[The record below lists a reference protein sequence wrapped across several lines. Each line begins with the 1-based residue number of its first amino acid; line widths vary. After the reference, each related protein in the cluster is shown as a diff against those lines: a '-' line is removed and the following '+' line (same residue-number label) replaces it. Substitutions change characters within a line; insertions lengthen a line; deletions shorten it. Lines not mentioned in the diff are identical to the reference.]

1 MNPNAAPFTP
11 DSGDAAIEML
21 REIFGT
27 AITHIVGG
35 STAGAENAT
44 ANMLGAAF
52 GFFNGG
58 VLFFGSIILAWVT
71 VFGLTNTANDGQVLG
86 KKWSTFY
93 TPLRTFTASAF
104 LIPSTS
110 GYSMIQLAIL
120 LIVTWSV
127 GFASNMWG
135 KVVDYVVDTTTVEQV
150 MRSVVDDKQF
160 DRIALNAL
168 QMQVCAYGVTRGI
181 NETMGQGTVNLQLHS
196 RHQRINTGSTTATYK
211 TFLDFRDTNWHGS
224 EEICG
229 TMVLTTTF
237 TKPDTNRASVNQAT
251 STLQDEIANVQGSIG
266 NIRYKAAMDVFA
278 KMAPQVAELV
288 RVADSTGEKFSASRV
303 QAVIDE
309 AREAM
314 LKDVRDEVSNR
325 VGSASSGIKTK
336 LKQGG
341 WVMAGSLHREL
352 LAIKDG
358 IQKAMTTRHQYLPG
372 TYTVD
377 HILGGGGEVSSA
389 VQLVMTRYTSLAGF
403 VLLKLDQGAE
413 VQTRKPTDMPRLRT
427 GLGPEDFADGGTTVK
442 SQVEAW
448 FNGLA
453 NWAMSGMVFYLGED
467 GTDPVMQ
474 VKNIGDW
481 MATFGEAVLLTKAAL
496 TATVDGLLEGSKAA
510 ANQSVLGTNL
520 AGLMSVGPGVLKFV
534 LTMIQ
539 ELWSVVQPG
548 VLAILYGGY
557 FLGMWIPMIPYYVF
571 ALGVIGWL
579 VQVVEALAAGS
590 LWMVMHLTPEGDDS
604 FIGSQKQG
612 YLLLMSLFARPAL
625 MVLGLVASMAILI
638 PAVRFINASFMTA
651 FRIIQA
657 DSVTGLLSLGGFMLI
672 YSVIILGVFLLIF
685 SLPQT
690 LPDRIL
696 RWIGAGIADLGEQNT
711 MSRIESGASGQAKAA
726 AVAGAAGMARR
737 AQDRAQGRKEKEQEA
752 RRADTGGR
760 DEVDGA
766 RPEGHTK

>member
-11 DSGDAAIEML
+11 DSNDAAIEML

-135 KVVDYVVDTTTVEQV
+135 KVVDHVVDTTTVDQV
-150 MRSVVDDKQF
+150 MRSIVDDKQF
-160 DRIALNAL
+160 DRLALSVF
-168 QMQVCAYGVTRGI
+168 QGQVCAYAATQGI
-181 NETMGQGTVNLQLHS
+181 NQTMGQGTVNLQLHS
-196 RHQRINTGSTTATYK
+196 WHQRINTGLTTATYK
-211 TFLDFRDTNWHGS
+211 TFLDFRDAKWLGS

-229 TMVLTTTF
+229 TTILTTTF
-237 TKPDTNRASVNQAT
+237 TKPDTNRASVNQVTA
-251 STLQDEIANVQGSIG
+251 TLQDEIANMQGAIG
-266 NIRYKAAMDVFA
+266 NIKYKAAMDMLA
-278 KMAPQVAELV
+278 NKMTPQVMELV
-288 RVADSTGEKFSASRV
+288 RVADASGEKFSASRI
-303 QAVIDE
+303 QTVIDE

-314 LKDVRDEVSNR
+314 LKDIRDEVSKR
-325 VGSASSGIKTK
+325 VGAANSGIKAK

-341 WVMAGSLHREL
+341 WIMAGSLHREL
-352 LAIKDG
+352 VAVKDG

-377 HILGGGGEVSSA
+377 HILGGGGQVSSA
-389 VQLVMTRYTSLAGF
+389 VQQVMARYTSLAGF
-403 VLLKLDQGAE
+403 VLLKLDQPE
-413 VQTRKPTDMPRLRT
+413 LQTRKPTDMPHLRT

-442 SQVEAW
+442 TQVEAW

-453 NWAMSGMVFYLGED
+453 NSAMSGMVFYLGED

-474 VKNIGDW
+474 VKNLGDY
-481 MATFGEAVLLTKAAL
+481 MAVFGETVLLTKAAV
-496 TATVDGLLEGSKAA
+496 TATVDGLFEGSKAA
-510 ANQSVLGTNL
+510 AGQSVLGTNL
-520 AGLMSVGPGVLKFV
+520 AGLLSVGPGVLKFV

-539 ELWSVVQPG
+539 ELWSVVEPG

-557 FLGMWIPMIPYYVF
+557 FLGMWTPMIPYYVF

-579 VQVVEALAAGS
+579 VQVVESLAAGS

-612 YLLLMSLFARPAL
+612 YLLLMSLFARPPL

-638 PAVRFINASFMTA
+638 PAVRFVNASFMTA

-672 YSVIILGVFLLIF
+672 YGVIILGVFMLVF

-696 RWIGAGIADLGEQNT
+696 RWIGAGIGDLGEQNT

-726 AVAGAAGMARR
+726 AVAGAAGLARR
-737 AQDRAQGRKEKEQEA
+737 AQVRKEQERDA
-752 RRADTGGR
+752 RRSDAGGR
-760 DEVDGA
+760 DEADAV